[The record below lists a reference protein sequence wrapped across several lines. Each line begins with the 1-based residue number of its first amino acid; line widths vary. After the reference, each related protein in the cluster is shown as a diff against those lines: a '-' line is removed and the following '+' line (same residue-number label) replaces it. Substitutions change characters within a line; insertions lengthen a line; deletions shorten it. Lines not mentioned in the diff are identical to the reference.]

1 MFLIEGL
8 ADKLQQNFD
17 VEKAVGLSVVVQF
30 EITDAGNSYLII
42 DDGRCQFCG
51 GDNARADVV
60 ISMDIETLYNI
71 IEGRISGM
79 QGFMFGKV
87 SAVGDQRLAAK
98 LDSFFIKKQYS

>member
-1 MFLIEGL
+1 MFPIEGL

-17 VEKAVGLSVVVQF
+17 VAKAAGLSVVVQF

-42 DDGRCQFCG
+42 DKGCCQFCD
-51 GDNARADVV
+51 GDSEHADVA

-87 SAVGDQRLAAK
+87 SAVGDQHLAAK